1 MSFWLDW
8 AVHKPLK
15 INFTPRNRSRT
26 DGIILHVAASEAA
39 SLHGWFSNPK
49 AAAVS
54 SARLCSASVC
64 SSAASERGVGWHAL
78 GVPASRSQKSAGV
91 SQTGGELW
99 SGAPGKVCPGAE
111 RVPQIPGIVELAR
124 GGLQEG
130 EEELTSEQARQ
141 LQIAASAAG
150 KLDYALDNIILPLL
164 TTFNAA
170 RVGNENTL
178 NAIREELKNANQLLG
193 ELAKNV
199 GELIKHAA

>member
-1 MSFWLDW
+1 M
-8 AVHKPLK
+8 
-15 INFTPRNRSRT
+15 
-26 DGIILHVAASEAA
+26 
-39 SLHGWFSNPK
+39 
-49 AAAVS
+49 
-54 SARLCSASVC
+54 
-64 SSAASERGVGWHAL
+64 
-78 GVPASRSQKSAGV
+78 

-150 KLDYALDNIILPLL
+150 KLDYALDNIILPTL
-164 TTFNAA
+164 TALNAA

-178 NAIREELKNANQLLG
+178 NAIREELKNANQLLA

>member
-1 MSFWLDW
+1 M
-8 AVHKPLK
+8 
-15 INFTPRNRSRT
+15 
-26 DGIILHVAASEAA
+26 G
-39 SLHGWFSNPK
+39 
-49 AAAVS
+49 
-54 SARLCSASVC
+54 

-78 GVPASRSQKSAGV
+78 GVPASRSQRAAGV

-99 SGAPGKVCPGAE
+99 SGAPGKVCPGTE

-130 EEELTSEQARQ
+130 EDELNSEQARQ

-178 NAIREELKNANQLLG
+178 NAIREELKNANQLLT
-193 ELAKNV
+193 ELAKGV